1 MLRALPHESLVLA
14 AALTVLA
21 SCSGPEGGSHTATAA
36 APSAVAPSIATG
48 VSTASAA
55 VVTEASSAAPP
66 VASAASSAPDPTANA
81 MPTASAGS
89 EAPLPDVEVKN
100 IGMHIGGGPNDAET
114 KAPIKRSVAPHFDSF
129 RRCFSKVSD
138 PTKAGDVSIDLH
150 IQRAGGRAAVK
161 KLKSMIEGEGFGDC
175 VRGVFEAI
183 DFEKPKTGE
192 TVVSYSLRFEPSK
205 KR

>member
-1 MLRALPHESLVLA
+1 VR
-14 AALTVLA
+14 LTV
-21 SCSGPEGGSHTATAA
+21 ATAS
-36 APSAVAPSIATG
+36 P
-48 VSTASAA
+48 TASGAPVAA
-55 VVTEASSAAPP
+55 ASSAPALS
-66 VASAASSAPDPTANA
+66 ASAASSDPTPTSSVAQPMSA
-81 MPTASAGS
+81 MPSASAGS
-89 EAPLPDVEVKN
+89 DTQLPDVDVKN

-114 KAPIKRSVAPHFDSF
+114 KAPIKRSVAPHFDAF

-138 PTKAGDVSIDLH
+138 PTRAGDVSIDLH

-161 KLKSMIEGEGFGDC
+161 KLKSMIEGDGFGDC